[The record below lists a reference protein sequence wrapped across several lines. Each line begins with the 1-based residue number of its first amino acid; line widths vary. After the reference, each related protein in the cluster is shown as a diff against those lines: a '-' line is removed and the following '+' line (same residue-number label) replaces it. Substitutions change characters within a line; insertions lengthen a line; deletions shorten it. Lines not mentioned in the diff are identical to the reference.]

1 MVKVV
6 IVNGMPESGKTTF
19 QETCQHICSM
29 VTVTK
34 VHIMSS
40 VEYVKQVAYDLGWD
54 GTKTNRN
61 RKFLS
66 DLKRALTDWDDVVF
80 KKIKERLYLLDCS
93 EYDYIVFIDIRE
105 PSEIERAVK
114 ELNATTVLIKRDSVE
129 DREYTNSSDSH
140 VFDYEYDVVI
150 DNNGD
155 LQDLTKSAEEFLYGH
170 IFPSSKIY
178 TKE

>member
-6 IVNGMPESGKTTF
+6 VVNGMPESGKTTF
-19 QETCQHICSM
+19 QEICQHICSM

-80 KKIKERLYLLDCS
+80 KKIKERLYLLDCA

-105 PSEIERAVK
+105 PSEIERAAN

-140 VFDYEYDVVI
+140 VFDYDYDVVI

-155 LQDLTKSAEEFLYGH
+155 LDDLKKAAEEFLYGEV
-170 IFPSSKIY
+170 FPSNKIY
-178 TKE
+178 IKE